1 MKLLIENLYFL
12 GKSQKNKPIQE
23 QVIQQK
29 KKQKTV
35 DNKTVKSVLVSIP
48 LLAKPNQPNH
58 FAFLKG

>member
-12 GKSQKNKPIQE
+12 GESQKNKPIQE

-29 KKQKTV
+29 KKKTV
-35 DNKTVKSVLVSIP
+35 DNKTVKSVLVSIT

>member
-12 GKSQKNKPIQE
+12 GESQKNKPIQE

-29 KKQKTV
+29 KKKTV
-35 DNKTVKSVLVSIP
+35 DSKTVKSVLVSIP

>member
-1 MKLLIENLYFL
+1 MRLLIENLYFL

-29 KKQKTV
+29 KNQKNV
-35 DNKTVKSVLVSIP
+35 DNETVKSVLVSIP
-48 LLAKPNQPNH
+48 LLARPNEPNH